1 MKGKKI
7 LLGVTGSIA
16 AYKAAEIVRLF
27 VKAGAEVKVVMT
39 ESAAKFISPLTLRT
53 LSGNRVYDSVFGEV
67 SSFEGRHISLAAES
81 DILLIAPATAN
92 TIGKLSHGL
101 ADDLLAT
108 IALAIKKPI
117 VIAPAMND
125 AMYENPVM
133 QDNVRLLMDRGVKFI
148 EPAVG
153 KLASGKTG
161 KGRLASPELIFD
173 EVEAMLSCKD
183 FKGQTV
189 IVSAG
194 PTREPI
200 DPIRFISNPSTGNM
214 GYAVAKACRERG
226 AEVILVTGPTS
237 IQPPSGVEI
246 VNVETADEMRAAI
259 LRHFD
264 KSTVV
269 IMSAAVANY
278 RPKTKMPEK
287 VEKGREGFTLSLLKN
302 PDILKELGS
311 GKGEKILVGFSL
323 DTENPVEKAKNK
335 LAEKNLDLIVVSDIS
350 AGFGAI
356 ETKMKVIGREGN
368 VEELPRLRKEQI
380 AHLIL
385 DRLKKLLKNN

>member
-1 MKGKKI
+1 
-7 LLGVTGSIA
+7 
-16 AYKAAEIVRLF
+16 
-27 VKAGAEVKVVMT
+27 
-39 ESAAKFISPLTLRT
+39 
-53 LSGNRVYDSVFGEV
+53 
-67 SSFEGRHISLAAES
+67 
-81 DILLIAPATAN
+81 
-92 TIGKLSHGL
+92 
-101 ADDLLAT
+101 
-108 IALAIKKPI
+108 
-117 VIAPAMND
+117 
-125 AMYENPVM
+125 
-133 QDNVRLLMDRGVKFI
+133 
-148 EPAVG
+148 
-153 KLASGKTG
+153 
-161 KGRLASPELIFD
+161 
-173 EVEAMLSCKD
+173 
-183 FKGQTV
+183 
-189 IVSAG
+189 
-194 PTREPI
+194 
-200 DPIRFISNPSTGNM
+200 
-214 GYAVAKACRERG
+214 VAKACRERG

-356 ETKMKVIGREGN
+356 ETKMKVIGREGK